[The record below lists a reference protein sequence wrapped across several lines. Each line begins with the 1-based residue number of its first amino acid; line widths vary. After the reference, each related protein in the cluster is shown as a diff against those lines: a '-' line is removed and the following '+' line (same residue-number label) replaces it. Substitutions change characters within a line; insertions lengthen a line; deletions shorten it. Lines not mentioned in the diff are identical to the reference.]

1 MITINF
7 ADGNDVVF
15 SVPFDGK
22 KYKVRMCWNHEGQF
36 WALHLSLIHI

>member
-22 KYKVRMCWNHEGQF
+22 KYKVRMEP
-36 WALHLSLIHI
+36 